1 MSGVGMGVAMIEH
14 KTNPGSEE
22 HESIE
27 HYDLEVAPRVR
38 NLPPYLFGRINELKY
53 RKRRAGVD
61 VIDLG
66 MGNPTDPPE
75 EYVVE
80 KLCEAARDSR
90 NHRYSVAT
98 GVYNLRK
105 EVANRYESRFGVSLD
120 PDQEIVA
127 TIGSKEGFSH
137 MCLALL
143 GAGDTAL
150 VPAPSFPIHIHAV
163 ALASANVISL
173 DVREP
178 SVFLANVAR
187 ICESLYPRPKIL
199 VLNYPHN
206 PTAGVVDQS
215 FFEEVVALA
224 KKYRFFVIHDF
235 AYGDLGFDGFQ
246 PPSFLSVKGAKS
258 VGCEF
263 TTMSKGYNMAGW
275 RVGFAA
281 GNRDMLGALKAI
293 KGYYDYGIFQAVQVA
308 AIVALRNGEEARLAQ
323 VSEYQMRRD
332 TLVRGLKRLGWDVES
347 PRAGMFIWTAMP
359 EPWRSQTGSID
370 FAMKLLEEAN
380 VVVSP
385 GRGFGET
392 GEGFLRLALVE
403 NAQRLRQAV
412 RQVARCL
419 RPENAV
425 H

>member
-1 MSGVGMGVAMIEH
+1 MIDH

-27 HYDLEVAPRVR
+27 RYDLEVAPRVR
-38 NLPPYLFGRINELKY
+38 SLPPYLFGRINELKY
-53 RKRRAGVD
+53 RKRQAGID
-61 VIDLG
+61 IIDLG

-75 EYVVE
+75 EWVVD

-90 NHRYSVAT
+90 NHRYSAAT
-98 GVYNLRK
+98 GIYNLRR
-105 EVANRYESRFGVSLD
+105 EVAQRYESRFGVQLD
-120 PDQEIVA
+120 PDHEVVA

-143 GAGDTAL
+143 GPGDTAL
-150 VPAPSFPIHIHAV
+150 VPAPSFPVHIHAI

-173 DVREP
+173 DVRD
-178 SVFLANVAR
+178 SSAYLSNIAR
-187 ICESLYPRPKIL
+187 TCESLFPRPKIL

-206 PTAGVVDQS
+206 PTSTVVEPA
-215 FFEEVVALA
+215 FFEEIVALA
-224 KKYRFFVIHDF
+224 RKYRFFVIHDF
-235 AYGDLGFDGFQ
+235 AYGDLGFDGYQ
-246 PPSFLSVKGAKS
+246 PPSFLSVKGAKE

-281 GNRDMLGALKAI
+281 GNRDMLAALKAI

-308 AIVALRNGEEARLAQ
+308 AIVALRHGEEGRLAQ
-323 VSEYQMRRD
+323 IAEYQLRRD
-332 TLVRGLKRLGWDVES
+332 ALVRGLRRIGWDVET
-347 PRAGMFIWTAMP
+347 PRAGMFVWAAMP
-359 EPWRSQTGSID
+359 EPWRSKIGSID
-370 FAMKLLEEAN
+370 FAMKLLEEAH

-403 NAQRLRQAV
+403 NAQRLQQAV
-412 RQVARCL
+412 RQIGRCL
-419 RPENAV
+419 KPASAAQAAL
-425 H
+425 